1 MLLGRLEDV
10 SYHTDLVNLDIPDS
24 LPSTA
29 TFIQVSLDMHVEL
42 GMVKLFLVLV
52 GGEKIHNHSCKFLIL
67 LKLKLASGKKFYI
80 VDIVEVDIIIVFG
93 TVDLLVSE
101 PNSEWVAR
109 IIDYV

>member
-52 GGEKIHNHSCKFLIL
+52 GLHSFW
-67 LKLKLASGKKFYI
+67 SH
-80 VDIVEVDIIIVFG
+80 
-93 TVDLLVSE
+93 DLVGHY
-101 PNSEWVAR
+101 R
-109 IIDYV
+109 CR